1 MFWISVL
8 DVCCIC
14 SKLYFVML
22 NVLKVENKDT
32 KMVSIIS
39 ALMSLFATLSTFKY
53 NIQYIDLI
61 ILAFIFI
68 IIC

>member
-1 MFWISVL
+1 
-8 DVCCIC
+8 
-14 SKLYFVML
+14 ML
-22 NVLKVENKDT
+22 NVLKVEYKDT